1 MPLSQPTGN
10 RMLDFVPASEFRH
23 IAPHLSVVTLGQG
36 EFVYRAG
43 ETLSVVYFPISC
55 VLSAIATMSDGSS
68 VEVGNVGLEGIGGIQ
83 AALAVSRVPS
93 EMLCQV
99 AGQAIAMDAL
109 AFTAAVE
116 RHVEFR
122 TLALRYAQSLLNLVS
137 QSVACNSLH
146 ILSERAARWLLM
158 TRDRV
163 GRDEFKLTQEFLAY
177 MLGSR
182 RSSVTVAAGMLQQA
196 GLIQYRRGAIRIL
209 DPIGL
214 EAASC
219 ECYRVI
225 FTEFE
230 RLFERDAASDPD
242 AA

>member
-1 MPLSQPTGN
+1 
-10 RMLDFVPASEFRH
+10 MLDFVPLSEFRQ
-23 IAPHLSVVTLGQG
+23 IQPQLSVVTLRQG

-43 ETLSVVYFPISC
+43 ELLRIVYFPISC

-99 AGQAIAMDAL
+99 AGQAIAMDAA
-109 AFTAAVE
+109 AFTLAVE
-116 RHVEFR
+116 THAVFR
-122 TLALRYAQSLLNLVS
+122 TLALRYAQSLMNLVS

-146 ILSERAARWLLM
+146 MLSERAARWLLM

-163 GRDEFKLTQEFLAY
+163 GKDEFNLTQEFLAY

-196 GLIQYRRGAIRIL
+196 GLIRYRRGAIRIV
-209 DPIGL
+209 DPAGL
-214 EAASC
+214 EEAAC

-225 FTEFE
+225 FDEFE
-230 RLFERDAASDPD
+230 RLFEPENIEGPGAA
-242 AA
+242 